1 MEAETY
7 FQQTRN
13 GDTEWLLCPGAP
25 QGPAQFRRENVLT
38 KGQEMCQ
45 INIYIQVGSSSC
57 VSVYVMY

>member
-38 KGQEMCQ
+38 KGPG
-45 INIYIQVGSSSC
+45 NVPNKYIYTSGL
-57 VSVYVMY
+57 